1 MPLYPPEHLLV
12 TELEKH
18 DALVRA
24 FANGAISFDRFCGEY
39 GNFYWS
45 LALDGH
51 ESDEAGLALLKRYEP
66 RIAPHRA
73 ISEQALA
80 GLSNPGPEGAI
91 RQAAIAVVMA
101 EAANIR
107 AGEI

>member
-1 MPLYPPEHLLV
+1 MPSYPPEHLLI
-12 TELEKH
+12 TELQKH

-24 FANGAISFDRFCGEY
+24 FAGGTISFEHFCATY
-39 GNFYWS
+39 GTFYWA

-66 RIAPHRA
+66 RIAPHRI

-80 GLSNPGPEGAI
+80 LVSRPEPAGVN
-91 RQAAIAVVMA
+91 REAAVAVVLA
-101 EAANIR
+101 EAANIP